1 MTHPTDSPDS
11 VHSVSASAQ
20 TVQGHTPGPWAVFDH
35 SWSDIS
41 VAAVDGN
48 AIRSRVCLLRISEEA
63 TEETQDSLGAVN
75 MANARL
81 IAAAPAPLAALHSA
95 AESLEQLVKIARIPA
110 NNKGLRDARA
120 AIALA
125 TEAS

>member
-1 MTHPTDSPDS
+1 ML
-11 VHSVSASAQ
+11 
-20 TVQGHTPGPWAVFDH
+20 
-35 SWSDIS
+35 S
-41 VAAVDGN
+41 VAFTIGGLHVD
-48 AIRSRVCLLRISEEA
+48 E
-63 TEETQDSLGAVN
+63 QD
-75 MANARL
+75 ANARL
-81 IAAAPAPLAALHSA
+81 ICAAPALLAALHSA